1 MNKINDIS
9 GKLITSD
16 IPVDDAKRSVTLQR
30 AVKYNDKY
38 AATVASFRAMQ
49 ELTFVQPSSIFVA
62 VEREQYDESIEET
75 EPAQKKEE
83 VHISLQSNTQQQQP
97 HQNYP
102 AHQTTCRQCDQP
114 GHANFNFLIRF
125 QIQQYVTKLV
135 QPEQYGSTAFGRFDH
150 TTRYGVETFPPY
162 NISVE
167 GKSQHADEEEDLEQD
182 YINLRQPIKW

>member
-1 MNKINDIS
+1 MDCEAYTQHDEIYLATLTLSDINPPTIQHLMNKINDIS

-30 AVKYNDKY
+30 AVKYNGKY

-83 VHISLQSNTQQQQP
+83 VHISLQSNTQQPQP
-97 HQNYP
+97 HQYYP
-102 AHQTTCRQCDQP
+102 AHQTTCRQCYQP
-114 GHANFNFLIRF
+114 RHANSISLSVFKFN
-125 QIQQYVTKLV
+125 
-135 QPEQYGSTAFGRFDH
+135 
-150 TTRYGVETFPPY
+150 
-162 NISVE
+162 NM
-167 GKSQHADEEEDLEQD
+167 
-182 YINLRQPIKW
+182 